1 MVWLYWKSYLQS
13 ITHQRDPTTNQ
24 HENFWLLSF
33 PSGPLRPSL
42 GNLIFSDSSK
52 KAMLMP
58 TLMRTPI
65 QHESIATR
73 TPLLISFHYLTSQ
86 TQDYRS
92 TPHSQPMKYSFY
104 FNLRCLRGIGLTYNF
119 NIVKL
124 SKNRIGNQP
133 KWQISEW
140 IWIKPFSSNSLC
152 KNNVKDLFLNIF
164 LFYIIQTTGFN
175 RWHFYWPSYIY
186 IYIYIFVILDLFV
199 SVW

>member
-1 MVWLYWKSYLQS
+1 MHINFEHLFFLKAMVWLYWKSYLQS

-58 TLMRTPI
+58 TLVRTPI

-92 TPHSQPMKYSFY
+92 TPHSQPIKYYVY
-104 FNLRCLRGIGLTYNF
+104 FNLSNISYGEYN
-119 NIVKL
+119 
-124 SKNRIGNQP
+124 G
-133 KWQISEW
+133 
-140 IWIKPFSSNSLC
+140 
-152 KNNVKDLFLNIF
+152 NIF
-164 LFYIIQTTGFN
+164 I
-175 RWHFYWPSYIY
+175 
-186 IYIYIFVILDLFV
+186 VIWSLQDGLGRGREQHLGGV
-199 SVW
+199 QHVLS